1 MMSDKLV
8 SIPIDVGVTTINRIR
23 QAAEAVGE
31 SVDTFISRALEEK
44 LCTPVPVIVDYSKW
58 ALAHKYVSDAAA
70 VKYLFPE
77 LLKHDVQLANLVAA
91 VDKAN
96 HDIHEIM
103 KARWDEQSNGA
114 EYEDA

>member
-23 QAAEAVGE
+23 LVAENMGMN
-31 SVDTFISRALEEK
+31 VDSFVALALEERLTK
-44 LCTPVPVIVDYSKW
+44 SIPQFDYSKW
-58 ALAHKYVSDAAA
+58 AMAHKYVSDAAA